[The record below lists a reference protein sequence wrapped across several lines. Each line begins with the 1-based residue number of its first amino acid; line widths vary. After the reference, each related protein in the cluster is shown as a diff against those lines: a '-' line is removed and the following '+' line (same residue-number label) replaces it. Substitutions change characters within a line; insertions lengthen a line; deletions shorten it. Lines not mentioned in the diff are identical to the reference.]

1 MNLNNNISA
10 KYVDILLLT
19 SAQLTV
25 SRIKNPLADL
35 SPHHVIRDV
44 HEFAE
49 THGLTDIT
57 PVLERGALVARDP
70 ANYASVEGLTEDESQ
85 AIQNEVLHKW
95 KQPVALYF
103 TIILCSI
110 GAAVQ

>member
-1 MNLNNNISA
+1 M
-10 KYVDILLLT
+10 LLLD
-19 SAQLTV
+19 QRKLTLY
-25 SRIKNPLADL
+25 RIKNPLADL

-44 HEFAE
+44 NEFAE

-57 PVLERGALVARDP
+57 PVLQRGALVARDP
-70 ANYASVEGLTEDESQ
+70 ANYASVEGLTEDESL

-95 KQPVALYF
+95 KQPAALYF

>member
-1 MNLNNNISA
+1 MFLSLQRA
-10 KYVDILLLT
+10 
-19 SAQLTV
+19 LTV
-25 SRIKNPLADL
+25 SRVKNPLADL
-35 SPHHVIRDV
+35 PPHQVLRDV
-44 HEFAE
+44 NEFAE

-57 PVLERGALVARDP
+57 PVLQRGALVARDP
-70 ANYASVEGLTEDESQ
+70 ANYASVEGLTEDECL

-95 KQPVALYF
+95 KQPAALYF

>member
-1 MNLNNNISA
+1 MFLPSTCICFLSL
-10 KYVDILLLT
+10 KSLLT
-19 SAQLTV
+19 A
-25 SRIKNPLADL
+25 SRIKNPLADFT
-35 SPHHVIRDV
+35 PHQVIRDV
-44 HEFAE
+44 NEFA
-49 THGLTDIT
+49 TAHALTDIT

-70 ANYASVEGLTEDESQ
+70 ANYASVEGLTEDESL

-95 KQPVALYF
+95 KQPAALYF